1 MTART
6 ALVTG
11 ASRGIGRATALAL
24 AEEGFDIGAVAWQD
38 AQRLATLEREV
49 AARGRRCAIFEAD
62 IGALEGHAALLDAV
76 EAALGPVHCLVNNAG
91 VSVLQRGDLLEV
103 GTDSFDRCFDINTRG
118 TFFLTQAV
126 ARRMAAVAA
135 PPPGLP
141 RSIVFVTSSN
151 VAAATIERGE
161 YCMSKAALHMA
172 CRLFALRLARHGI
185 GVYEVQPGLILTEM
199 TAPSKARYD
208 GLIESGMTVD
218 RRWGLPEDV
227 ARVIRTMA
235 AGLLPYT
242 VAQEVRVDGG
252 LLIQRF

>member
-1 MTART
+1 M
-6 ALVTG
+6 
-11 ASRGIGRATALAL
+11 
-24 AEEGFDIGAVAWQD
+24 
-38 AQRLATLEREV
+38 
-49 AARGRRCAIFEAD
+49 
-62 IGALEGHAALLDAV
+62 
-76 EAALGPVHCLVNNAG
+76 
-91 VSVLQRGDLLEV
+91 LQRGDLLEV

-126 ARRMAAVAA
+126 ARRMAAAAA
-135 PPPGLP
+135 PPSGLP